1 MSIRADIIIKNAA
14 QLVTSFWGQTGTG
27 QEADSG
33 LLLIEDAALAAR
45 GEKIVAV
52 GKTSAVM
59 DAVDASNA
67 KVIDA
72 AGQLVTPGFVD
83 PHTHP
88 VFAATRQDEF
98 EMRIRG
104 KTYREIAMAG
114 GGIKSSVRKVREA
127 GEDYLRRQ
135 ATLHLD
141 RFLACGT
148 TTIEAK
154 SGYGLSV
161 ADELKLLRVIK
172 ELAEGHVVEVLPTFL
187 GAHEIPEEYRGRREY
202 YIDLIIEEML
212 PRVAEEKLAV
222 FCDVFCEE
230 HVFTFDESKRIL
242 QAAQKVGLIPKIHAD
257 QLSDGRGAELAAKVG
272 AISADHLDHISDEG
286 ISALA
291 GSDVIPVLLPG
302 AVFFLGL
309 KKYAPARKMIRAGLP
324 VALATDF
331 NPGSSP
337 SQSMPMMMALAC
349 TQMHMT
355 PAEALVASTVH
366 AAAAIGRVDEIG
378 RLEVGMQ
385 ADFVIFNLEDYKLL
399 PYHFGMNFVDK
410 VVKKGNIVFKSGN
423 EIHDNAN
430 IKI

>member
-1 MSIRADIIIKNAA
+1 MSIRADIIVKSAA
-14 QLVTSFWGQTGTG
+14 QLVTSFWGQAETVQKSDG
-27 QEADSG
+27 G
-33 LLLIEDAALAAR
+33 LLLIEDAALAAH
-45 GEKIVAV
+45 GDKIVAV

-59 DAVDASNA
+59 EAVDASKA
-67 KVIDA
+67 KIIDA
-72 AGQLVTPGFVD
+72 AGQFIAPGFID

-88 VFAATRQDEF
+88 VFAVTRQDEF

-104 KTYREIAMAG
+104 KTYREIAKAG

-127 GEDYLRRQ
+127 GEDFLLRH
-135 ATLHLD
+135 ATLYLD

-172 ELAEGHVVEVLPTFL
+172 ELAEAHAVEVIPTFL
-187 GAHEIPEEYRGRREY
+187 GAHEISEEYHDRREY

-212 PRVAEEKLAV
+212 PRVAEEELAV

-242 QAAQKVGLIPKIHAD
+242 QKAQKVGLIPKIHAD
-257 QLSDGRGAELAAKVG
+257 QLSDGRGAELAADVG
-272 AISADHLDHISDEG
+272 AISADHLDYISDKG

-291 GSDVIPVLLPG
+291 SSNVIPVLLPG

-309 KKYAPARKMIRAGLP
+309 KKYAPARKMIKAGLP

-349 TQMHMT
+349 TQMRMT
-355 PAEALVASTVH
+355 PAEALVASTEH
-366 AAAAIGRVDEIG
+366 AAAAIGGMNDVG

-385 ADFVIFNLEDYKLL
+385 ADFVVLNVSDYKLL

-423 EIHDNAN
+423 EIHDNAI

>member
-1 MSIRADIIIKNAA
+1 MLADIIIKNAA
-14 QLVTSFWGQTGTG
+14 QLVTPFWGETGTANKTG
-27 QEADSG
+27 SG
-33 LLLIEDAALAAR
+33 LLLIENAALAVQ
-45 GEKIVAV
+45 GDKIVAV
-52 GKTSAVM
+52 GKTPAVLRS
-59 DAVDASNA
+59 VDASQA
-67 KVIDA
+67 QIIDA
-72 AGQLVTPGFVD
+72 AGQIVLPGFVD

-98 EMRIRG
+98 EMRIKG
-104 KTYREIAMAG
+104 KSYQEIALAG

-127 GEDYLRRQ
+127 SEENLHQLATAYLN
-135 ATLHLD
+135 

-161 ADELKLLRVIK
+161 EDELKLLRVIK
-172 ELAEGHVVEVLPTFL
+172 ELAETHVVEVIPTFL
-187 GAHEIPEEYRGRREY
+187 GAHEIPEEYRDRREY
-202 YIDLIIEEML
+202 YISLVTEEML

-230 HVFTFDESKRIL
+230 HVFTFDESERIL
-242 QAAQKVGLIPKIHAD
+242 LAAQTVGLVPKIHAD
-257 QLSDGRGAELAAKVG
+257 QLSDGHGALLAAQVG
-272 AISADHLDHISDEG
+272 AISADHLDYISDAG
-286 ISALA
+286 ISALVDA
-291 GSDVIPVLLPG
+291 NVIPVVLPG

-309 KKYAPARKMIRAGLP
+309 KKYAPARKMIAAGLP
-324 VALATDF
+324 VAIATDF

-349 TQMHMT
+349 TQMQMT

-366 AAAAIGRVDEIG
+366 AAAAIGIANNVG

-385 ADFVIFNLEDYKLL
+385 ADFVLFSISDYKLL

-410 VVKKGNIVFKSGN
+410 VVKKGKIVFKSGN
-423 EIHDNAN
+423 EIHDNA
-430 IKI
+430 KIE